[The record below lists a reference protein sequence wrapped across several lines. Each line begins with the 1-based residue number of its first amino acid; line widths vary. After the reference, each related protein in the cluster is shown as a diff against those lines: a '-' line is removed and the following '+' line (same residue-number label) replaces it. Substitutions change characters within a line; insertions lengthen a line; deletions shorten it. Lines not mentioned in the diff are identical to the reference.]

1 MRITVRA
8 TSAWLT
14 EIARRRFDFALGR
27 FRGRVHSV
35 TVRVADI
42 NGPRGGVDKRCRV
55 TVQLQSPKRAIVVE
69 DLDPDAAVAIDRGA
83 DRAARTV
90 ARLVDTTTNWRTKNN
105 GRQEVRGRS
114 GTS

>member
-14 EIARRRFDFALGR
+14 EIARRRFEVALGR

-69 DLDPDAAVAIDRGA
+69 ELDPDAAVALDRVA

-90 ARLVDTTTNWRTKNN
+90 ARLVDAAKDWRTMNI
-105 GRQEVRGRS
+105 GPSEVR
-114 GTS
+114 